1 MREIDVIVTEEEA
14 FQRIDKY
21 ISEKEDD
28 LSRSRVQQ
36 LLQEGIV
43 CVNGNAC
50 KANYKIK
57 PKDHITAVFCD
68 EIEMEAIEVSMNY
81 GSSTAVPVSQKAP
94 EFSELRFAH
103 IRGNHAAIGVSLC
116 GLPESPLREITLE
129 DVSIAA
135 EDPLREEY
143 VEK

>member
-50 KANYKIK
+50 KQN
-57 PKDHITAVFCD
+57 
-68 EIEMEAIEVSMNY
+68 
-81 GSSTAVPVSQKAP
+81 
-94 EFSELRFAH
+94 
-103 IRGNHAAIGVSLC
+103 
-116 GLPESPLREITLE
+116 
-129 DVSIAA
+129 
-135 EDPLREEY
+135 
-143 VEK
+143 

>member
-50 KANYKIK
+50 KSNYKIK

-68 EIEMEAIEVSMNY
+68 EIEMEA
-81 GSSTAVPVSQKAP
+81 K
-94 EFSELRFAH
+94 
-103 IRGNHAAIGVSLC
+103 
-116 GLPESPLREITLE
+116 PESKRLRRTMRYR
-129 DVSIAA
+129 
-135 EDPLREEY
+135 PH
-143 VEK
+143 